1 MGFYRNK
8 GNRSKALN
16 RQDTV
21 FQILFTL
28 NEKSLLKESSGY
40 FESKSSVDL
49 YRIGKAKCRFR
60 FATMPDLSFF
70 YSK

>member
-16 RQDTV
+16 WQGTV
-21 FQILFTL
+21 FQILCTL
-28 NEKSLLKESSGY
+28 NEKSLPKESSGY
-40 FESKSSVDL
+40 FESKSSVNL
-49 YRIGKAKCRFR
+49 YKIGKAECRFR
-60 FATMPDLSFF
+60 FAKMSDLSLF